1 MGPILGPKMG
11 PQSGAPIKLSKR
23 NQHGGPF
30 WAPPKLVPFLVPTLV
45 PFLVPNLQ
53 KSGSGGPK
61 LGNIIGPPGMWFW
74 TSRIALVL
82 QLAFGP
88 MWAAH
93 QCTTGPGNALLRGAM
108 LWSQFFRE
116 PRRSAVCCW
125 CASGKLIQG
134 HQLLAVGEML
144 QRQPWC

>member
-30 WAPPKLVPFLVPTLV
+30 WAPQNWSHSWSQLWSHFWFQICK
-45 PFLVPNLQ
+45 